1 MSEHIAQGTAEAQF
15 RTNLPAEVN
24 TALNLLDAEERN
36 VFLHM
41 YSNMDPQQVNPL
53 VERAANRIQALRAEQ
68 IESARLAAALATIGN
83 IPQGPNPTTER
94 DVPNQSATAPTGAF
108 QAMDK
113 DTRRRFLNDLR
124 AIANY
129 DGVIPNDAA
138 RKWTRD
144 CDRYF
149 SELARLTGYNSPDE
163 AKVLHASGKLV
174 KIARQRLEQ
183 REKHH
188 NLLGTDNFPTWA
200 SFKEWLEWEF
210 AEHLS
215 TEKLYERYETLK
227 QGGQSIQEYAATLQQ
242 VISDLDWDI
251 PDPMLTQR
259 FVTGTKATYRAK
271 WAEERD
277 QPKAIKDVIFRFA
290 QYEQGR
296 AIARK
301 HEGSSSRQSDP
312 MDIDKVVNA
321 VDTHST
327 RSSDQKETRECH
339 NCGKRG
345 HLARACRKPK
355 TEETKQKQKAAFER
369 SRRPSKN

>member
-1 MSEHIAQGTAEAQF
+1 MSEQTTHGSAEAQF
-15 RTNLPAEVN
+15 RANLPAEVN
-24 TALNLLDAEERN
+24 TALDLLDVEERN
-36 VFLHM
+36 IFLHM

-53 VERAANRIQALRAEQ
+53 VERAATRVQALQAERT
-68 IESARLAAALATIGN
+68 ESARLAAALA
-83 IPQGPNPTTER
+83 
-94 DVPNQSATAPTGAF
+94 ATASEERTLQETPAQPQTAVSGSF

-113 DTRRRFLNDLR
+113 DTRKRFLNDLR
-124 AIANY
+124 AIASY
-129 DGVIPNDAA
+129 DGTILNDAA

-149 SELARLTGYNSPDE
+149 SELSKLTGHNSPDE

-174 KIARQRLEQ
+174 KTARQRLEQ

-188 NLLGTDNFPTWA
+188 NLLGTENFPTWTA
-200 SFKEWLEWEF
+200 FKEWLEWEF

-227 QGGQSIQEYAATLQQ
+227 QGNQSIQEYAANLQQ

-251 PDPMLTQR
+251 PDPMLIQR

-277 QPKAIKDVIFRFA
+277 QPKTIKDVIFRFA

-301 HEGSSSRQSDP
+301 HEGPSARHPDA
-312 MDIDKVVNA
+312 MD
-321 VDTHST
+321 VDTT
-327 RSSDQKETRECH
+327 INVIEKRPPRPFMGPKETRDCH

-355 TEETKQKQKAAFER
+355 TGETKQKQKAAFEQ
-369 SRRPSKN
+369 SRHQSKN